1 MEYINNILY
10 AFSAQQ
16 YIGFLIRLIIAC
28 LCGAF
33 IGLER
38 TKRYKE
44 AGIRTHIIVCCGAAL
59 AMIVSKYAFF
69 DVGQNADKARIAAQV
84 ISGISF
90 LGAGVI
96 FKNGN
101 TIKGLTTAAGIWATA
116 GIGLAIGAGMYVV
129 GLFATVI
136 IFILQVLMHKFRFG
150 ADSLETCRIRFTVKD
165 DNKIENMFY
174 NSLDKWKSEVSEL
187 NVSKL
192 DDGYVK
198 FDVVIKSHQN
208 LSIEEYKEFF
218 ENIDSI
224 KSFTIL
230 PIQ

>member
-1 MEYINNILY
+1 MELLKNILS
-10 AFSAQQ
+10 AFTPEQ
-16 YIGFLIRLIIAC
+16 YFEFFIRLLIAC
-28 LCGAF
+28 FCGAF

-69 DVGQNADKARIAAQV
+69 DVNGDADRARIAAQV

-101 TIKGLTTAAGIWATA
+101 TIKGLTTAAGIRATA
-116 GIGLAIGAGMYVV
+116 GIGLAIGSGMYIV
-129 GLFATVI
+129 GFIATVI

-150 ADSLETCRIRFTVKD
+150 ADSLETCRVRFVALDTKELED
-165 DNKIENMFY
+165 LFY
-174 NSLDKWKSEVSEL
+174 DALDKWEATVSEL
-187 NVSKL
+187 NVCKL
-192 DDGYVK
+192 DDGCVK
-198 FDVVIKSHQN
+198 YDVLLKSRKF
-208 LSIEEYKEFF
+208 LTVSDYRDFF
-218 ENIDSI
+218 KKIDGI
-224 KSFTIL
+224 KSFTII
-230 PIQ
+230 PAQ